1 MAHLGSMTTDKRLA
15 FDKYVVSNKR
25 LKEIEFEIEKN
36 LSAVLFKKVGSSLL
50 NSTFHMD
57 FLYKYF

>member
-36 LSAVLFKKVGSSLL
+36 PVLFKKVGSSLL

>member
-36 LSAVLFKKVGSSLL
+36 RVLFKKVGSSLL